1 MNLHEFWFGNIEI
14 TPEYYERQLV
24 RWFYGL
30 DKKFD
35 EDCKLFLNTKA
46 QDPLTQILIWD
57 QLPRN
62 VFRGSAKAYE
72 TDFLAQKLALSL
84 IGTAYEEELS
94 LPERIFLYM
103 PLEHAE
109 DILLQGMSVEKFYE
123 LHIQAPDAVKPW
135 TQVGLTKAIE
145 HMKTIREFRIFPKR
159 PRHETLLSTQEE
171 GSTK

>member
-14 TPEYYERQLV
+14 TPEYYEKQLV

-35 EDCKLFLNTKA
+35 EDCKLFINTTTN
-46 QDPLTQILIWD
+46 DPLTQILIWD

-62 VFRGSAKAYE
+62 VYRGSAKAFE
-72 TDFLAQKLALSL
+72 TDHHAQKLALSL
-84 IGTAYEEELS
+84 IDTDYEKQLT

-109 DILLQGMSVEKFYE
+109 DLNLQELSVEKFYS
-123 LHIQAPDAVKPW
+123 LHIEAPDEIKPW
-135 TQVGLTKAIE
+135 TQLGLTKAIE
-145 HMKTIREFRIFPKR
+145 HMKTIREFGLFPKR
-159 PRHETLLSTQEE
+159 VRNDAIYNALAHPQNA
-171 GSTK
+171 